1 MSLVSSCATQET
13 RQKRKR
19 PVGAYRKSHP
29 GETRSGNR
37 EKKPLV
43 ERWQWGGGG
52 GGEGGG

>member
-52 GGEGGG
+52 GGGGGW